1 MNSEDSLEQRLRQAE
16 AAREGSYDKRTEH
29 LDERG
34 RALFINRLI
43 LEDSPYLL
51 QHAHNPV
58 NWYPWSEEAF
68 ETALAEDKPI
78 FLSIGYSTCHWCHV
92 MEVESF
98 DNVEV
103 ARLLN
108 KHFICIKMDREQYPD
123 LDEIYMAG
131 VQLMSGQ
138 GGWPMSSFLF
148 ADGKP
153 FFGATYFPPPTFMD
167 LLNRI
172 VDAWQGQRQDLL
184 NSAES
189 VDNAIKRLLG
199 ARADKAKLND
209 SVHETTVQALLERED
224 KTLGG
229 LAGAPKFPQEPL
241 LLFMLDQAA
250 RHEDNECLAFVCR
263 ALDGMAQ
270 GGIYDQ
276 VAGGFH
282 RYSVDA
288 QWLVPHFEKMLYNQS
303 QLALVYLRAW
313 QLSGDDFY
321 QRVLRQTLNYVL
333 RDMEAPQGG
342 FYSATDADSEGA
354 EGLFFVWTP
363 AELAA
368 AVSEDD
374 YKLLEFVFDISERG
388 NFEGANILMQR
399 ERLDRLAE
407 QWGKDFYSR
416 LDTVLASLYKVRE
429 GREHPLRDDKRIVA
443 WNGDM
448 INSLALAALQTGEQ
462 SWLQAAESAADSII
476 VNNVQADGSLLR
488 INLDGD
494 CSIAGQLEDYAHF
507 VSALV
512 SLFDATGKSDYL
524 QHAAQ
529 LSDYV
534 LNNFYDEQAQT
545 LYLSPDKFQGPM
557 LVRSVN
563 AGDGATLS
571 PVAGMLMNLLAL
583 EQRCAFLGDN
593 FEIRGRRYQAVADQ
607 LLAGLAA
614 MVNEQPLGH
623 SSMLRAYSQSQ
634 QDLYFGLAWAGQGRA
649 RLAVKRDR
657 EHCTADSLQLS
668 LQVTLMPGWHLNAD
682 ADSNMA
688 GLQNLAIDL
697 VGDHWQLESVQ
708 MPAATDLDLGEMGKV
723 QALSGSFELPLKL
736 QRRAKAEGKANF
748 ICLQV
753 QLQLCE
759 PGRCLLPQTLHLLV

>member
-29 LDERG
+29 LDEQG
-34 RALFINRLI
+34 RAIFINRLI

-58 NWYPWSEEAF
+58 NWYPWSAEAF
-68 ETALAEDKPI
+68 ETALAEDKPV

-153 FFGATYFPPPTFMD
+153 FFGATYFPPPTFID

-172 VDAWQGQRQDLL
+172 VDAWQSQRQELL

-189 VDNAIKRLLG
+189 VDRAIKRLLG
-199 ARADKAKLND
+199 STTDKAQLTD
-209 SVHETTVQALLERED
+209 SVHEITVQALLERED

-250 RHEDNECLAFVCR
+250 RSEDSESLAFVCR
-263 ALDGMAQ
+263 ALDGMAK

-282 RYSVDA
+282 RYSVDS

-313 QLSGDDFY
+313 QLTGDGFY
-321 QRVLRQTLNYVL
+321 YRVLRQTLNYVL
-333 RDMEAPQGG
+333 RDMEAPEGG
-342 FYSATDADSEGA
+342 FYSATDADSEGG

-363 AELAA
+363 AQLAA

-388 NFEGANILMQR
+388 NFEAANILMQR
-399 ERLDRLAE
+399 DRLDRLAE

-416 LDTVLASLYKVRE
+416 LDTALASLYKVRE

-476 VNNVQADGSLLR
+476 VNNIQADGSLLR

-507 VSALV
+507 ISGLI
-512 SLFDATGKSDYL
+512 SLFDATAKTDYL
-524 QHAAQ
+524 QHGAT

-534 LNNFYDEQAQT
+534 LDNFYDDQAQT
-545 LYLSPDKFQGPM
+545 LYLSPDKLQGPM

-571 PVAGMLMNLLAL
+571 PVAGMVMNLLAL
-583 EQRCAFLGDN
+583 EQRCALLGAD
-593 FEIRGRRYQAVADQ
+593 FEVSGRRYQSVARQ
-607 LLAGLAA
+607 LLSGLAA

-623 SSMLRAYSQSQ
+623 SSMLRAYSQSEQ
-634 QDLYFGLAWAGQGRA
+634 ARYFGLAWAGQGRA
-649 RLAVKRDR
+649 RLSIKR
-657 EHCTADSLQLS
+657 EAEQQAADELRLS
-668 LQVTLMPGWHLNAD
+668 LRVSLLPGWHLNAD
-682 ADSNMA
+682 EDSSMA
-688 GLQNLAIDL
+688 ELQSLAIG
-697 VGDHWQLESVQ
+697 VAGGHWQLEAVQ
-708 MPAATDLDLGEMGKV
+708 MPAANDLDLGELGKV
-723 QALSGSFELPLKL
+723 QALSGTFTVPLSL
-736 QRRAKAEGKANF
+736 RRRVEADGNADIAS
-748 ICLQV
+748 LQV

-759 PGRCLLPQTLHLLV
+759 PGRCLLPETLHLLV

>member
-29 LDERG
+29 LDEQG

-189 VDNAIKRLLG
+189 LDRAIKRLLG
-199 ARADKAKLND
+199 IRTEKTQLNE
-209 SVHETTVQALLERED
+209 SVHQATVQALLERED

-250 RHEDNECLAFVCR
+250 RHEDSESLAFVCR

-313 QLSGDDFY
+313 QLTGDDFY

-354 EGLFFVWTP
+354 EGLFFIWTP

-388 NFEGANILMQR
+388 NFEGANILRQR

-494 CSIAGQLEDYAHF
+494 CSIVGQLEDYAHF
-507 VSALV
+507 VSALL

-524 QHAAQ
+524 QHAAR
-529 LSDYV
+529 LADYV
-534 LNNFYDEQAQT
+534 LINFYDEQAQT
-545 LYLSPDKFQGPM
+545 LYLSPAKCEGPM

-593 FEIRGRRYQAVADQ
+593 FEVRGRRYQAVAEQ

-634 QDLYFGLAWAGQGRA
+634 QGQYFGLAWAGQGRA
-649 RLAVKRDR
+649 RLAVTRDR
-657 EHCTADSLQLS
+657 QQSTADTMQLS

-682 ADSNMA
+682 AGSSMA
-688 GLQNLAIDL
+688 GLQSLAIDL
-697 VGDHWQLESVQ
+697 VGDTWQLESVQ
-708 MPAATDLDLGEMGKV
+708 MPTATALDLGEMGKV
-723 QALSGSFELPLKL
+723 QALSGSFELPLNL
-736 QRRAKAEGKANF
+736 QRRAEAEGQVGF
-748 ICLQV
+748 VCLQV

-759 PGRCLLPQTLHLLV
+759 QGRCLLPQTLHVLV